1 MKIFK
6 EMVSLVTKQ
15 RLNKIELIDEKQP
28 DGKDNLYLKLFKGI
42 SAGDFTSDEE
52 AAASLYNTTARD
64 KKYLMLKSRLKERL
78 INTLFFLNHKKI
90 QDSPYQKAVYQCNR
104 NYFCAKILLTHGART
119 SAISM
124 AKSTLSLA
132 RQFDLNEIVLL
143 CSRMLRHHYAM
154 MGLKYEY
161 GQFDQLANDSLKL
174 VKSEN
179 RAEQMY
185 ESLLSQVAR
194 SKAYKPELATMAKE
208 YFNQSK
214 ELSKYQQSFH
224 LHLLHY
230 RIGLLYYQV
239 IRNYRFTLN
248 LCNRLQVFLKKH
260 HRFRLASREGEIAL
274 LKMVCCLHLND
285 YKNGKQNAEEALKFY
300 VQGSNN
306 WFVVMENYFLLAM
319 HVGKYKQAGEIF
331 EWATRHQRFQ
341 YLSAEKSEEWK
352 IFEAYLNYVL
362 PGKLKEKEFKIL
374 KFINEVPIYSR
385 DKEGLY
391 PAILISQLLYMIDR
405 GDEDRIEK
413 NIESLRI
420 FSSRYLSGKKSVRT
434 SIFIKMLRQ
443 LVNCHYK
450 PEKVKAKALPYLK
463 KLTVADN
470 RQSVENE
477 TMEIIPYENIWNI
490 ILNRLQSKKIR
501 SHIA

>member
-6 EMVSLVTKQ
+6 EMVTLVTKQ
-15 RLNKIELIDEKQP
+15 KLNNLELIEDKLP
-28 DGKDNLYLKLFKGI
+28 DSKDNLYLKLFKGI
-42 SAGDFTSDEE
+42 ADGTFNTDDE
-52 AAASLYNTTARD
+52 AAIALYQTTSRD
-64 KKYLMLKSRLKERL
+64 KKYLMLKSRLKDRL

-104 NYFCAKILLTHGART
+104 NYFCSKILLTHGART

-132 RQFDLNEIVLL
+132 QQFDLNEIVLL

-154 MGLKYEY
+154 MGLKREY
-161 GQFDQLANDSLKL
+161 NQFDQLAGSSLKL

-179 RAEQMY
+179 RAELMY

-194 SKAYKPELATMAKE
+194 SKAYKPELAATAKE

-239 IRNYRFTLN
+239 IRNYRLTLN
-248 LCNRLQVFLKKH
+248 LCNRLQAFLKKN
-260 HRFRLASREGEIAL
+260 HRYRLASREGEIAL
-274 LKMVCCLHLND
+274 LKMVCCLYLND
-285 YKNGKQNAEEALKFY
+285 YKNGKLNAEESLKLY

-306 WFVVMENYFLLAM
+306 WFVALENYFLLAM
-319 HVGKYKQAGEIF
+319 HVGKYKQAAEIF
-331 EWATRHQRFQ
+331 ELATSHQRFQ

-362 PGKLKEKEFKIL
+362 PGKIKGKDFKIL
-374 KFINEVPIYSR
+374 KFINEVPIYSK

-391 PAILISQLLYMIDR
+391 PAILIAQLLYMIDR
-405 GDEDRIEK
+405 DDEDRIEK

-420 FSSRYLSGKKSVRT
+420 FSSRYLTGKKSVRT
-434 SIFIKMLRQ
+434 TIFVKMLRQ
-443 LVNCHYK
+443 LINCRYK
-450 PEKVKAKALPYLK
+450 PERIKAKSSIHLK
-463 KLTVADN
+463 KLNESDY
-470 RQSVENE
+470 RQQAENE
-477 TMEIIPYENIWNI
+477 TMEIIPYEDIWNI
-490 ILNRLQSKKIR
+490 ILNRLQSRRNGLR
-501 SHIA
+501 SV